1 MNDSNL
7 AAFALVAR
15 TRSFTEAARQLG
27 LSASALGK
35 TIARLEAQFGVRLFN
50 RSTRSVALTAEGA
63 LLLERAQ
70 RILAEY
76 DAARAELSEVAAA
89 PRGRLR
95 VSLPLV
101 GVVDDDVLAAFAAA
115 HPEVVLDLDFSDRLV
130 DVIQE
135 GFDVVVRTGEAG
147 DSGLSTRTLTTFHH
161 VVAASPAYLARH
173 GAPLAPA
180 DLAEHACLLY
190 RFPSTGQVE
199 AWPVAGAPAALPAA
213 ATSNSIR
220 ALIALAQAG
229 QGLACLPA
237 FAVQPAI
244 ADGGL
249 VQVLAEHQG
258 PPRAF
263 RLLWPSGRRA
273 PPKVRAFIDFVT
285 TGHGGVQPAG

>member
-1 MNDSNL
+1 MNDNSL
-7 AAFALVAR
+7 VAFVLVAR

-63 LLLERAQ
+63 LFLERAQ

-76 DAARAELSEVAAA
+76 EAAHAELSQAAAA
-89 PRGRLR
+89 PSGRLR

-101 GVVDDDVLAAFAAA
+101 GVVDDDLLAAFAAA
-115 HPEVVLDLDFSDRLV
+115 YPQIVLDLDFSDRLV

-147 DSGLSTRTLTTFHH
+147 DSGLSTRTLTSFRHA
-161 VVAASPAYLARH
+161 VVASPGYLAAH
-173 GAPLAPA
+173 GAPQAPG
-180 DLAEHACLLY
+180 DLTDRNCLLY

-199 AWPVAGAPAALPAA
+199 TWPLEGAPASLTAA
-213 ATSNSIR
+213 AVSNSIR
-220 ALIALAQAG
+220 ALIALARAG
-229 QGLACLPA
+229 QGLACLPT
-237 FAVQPAI
+237 FSVRSAI
-244 ADGGL
+244 AAGEL
-249 VQVLAEHQG
+249 VEVLGEHLG

-285 TGHGGVQPAG
+285 ASVSGPAA

>member
-1 MNDSNL
+1 MSDSSL

-27 LSASALGK
+27 LSGSALGK
-35 TIARLEAQFGVRLFN
+35 TIARLEAEFGVRLFN

-63 LLLERAQ
+63 LLLDRAQ

-76 DAARAELSEVAAA
+76 EAARAELSQAAAA
-89 PRGRLR
+89 PQGRLR

-101 GVVDDDVLAAFAAA
+101 GVVDDDVLAAFAEAY
-115 HPEVVLDLDFSDRLV
+115 PQIVLELDFSDRLV

-135 GFDVVVRTGEAG
+135 GFDIVVRTGEAG
-147 DSGLSTRTLTTFHH
+147 DSGLSTRTLTTFRHA
-161 VVAASPAYLARH
+161 VVASPGYLARH
-173 GAPLAPA
+173 AAPRTPA
-180 DLAEHACLLY
+180 ELAEHKRLLY

-199 AWPVAGAPAALPAA
+199 AWPVAGAPAVLPAA

-220 ALIALAQAG
+220 ALIALARAG

-244 ADGGL
+244 AAGDL
-249 VQVLAEHQG
+249 VEVLDDHLGA
-258 PPRAF
+258 PRAF

-285 TGHGGVQPAG
+285 ARCGAG